1 MKKILMIGTGGT
13 IASEMTPEG
22 LTPELNTHQL
32 LAYLPRI
39 AQLCHVD
46 CIQLYSLDSTSIH
59 PTHWLGTAQAIRE
72 HYDDYDGF
80 VISHGTD
87 TMAYTAAA
95 LSYLVQDSPKPIILT
110 GAQKPIWFDGTDSK
124 RNLTDAFLYAC
135 RGCGGVQIVFNGK
148 VILAAYDAGDETAVQ
163 VVNTYVHYLC
173 VGVTSIINIFQPE
186 VLCLGG
192 GISRRSDVLVEP
204 IRAFNAAHGYG
215 RSCPKQPRI
224 MSAELFGDAGII
236 GAALLG
242 KGK

>member
-1 MKKILMIGTGGT
+1 MKLEIKNLSFAYRDHPVLQDINFDTRPGELLSVLGLNGVGKSTLFRCILGILRDYQGE
-13 IASEMTPEG
+13 I
-22 LTPELNTHQL
+22 L
-32 LAYLPRI
+32 LDGREARGI
-39 AQLCHVD
+39 AQREMASMIAYIPQSHR
-46 CIQLYSLDSTSIH
+46 
-59 PTHWLGTAQAIRE
+59 PTFG
-72 HYDDYDGF
+72 
-80 VISHGTD
+80 
-87 TMAYTAAA
+87 YT
-95 LSYLVQDSPKPIILT
+95 VQDTVLMGVTHRLSPFAAPRAEHVRQAREAMAAHKE
-110 GAQKPIWFDGTDSK
+110 SK
-124 RNLTDAFLYAC
+124 LWALAENEEAN
-135 RGCGGVQIVFNGK
+135 VNGK

-215 RSCPKQPRI
+215 RSCPKQSRI